1 LDNLEE
7 ENKKDVTTEGKKI
20 SKKVIIRICYITF
33 IFLLICTLVYK
44 FTLGYDKIYNGV
56 HVNGVYVGGCTID
69 EAEDILDEYYKNL
82 NKMSVDVYCEE
93 EMANITGEDILAS
106 FDSQKGAQ
114 LAYSVGRDGNVFQKF
129 FSGVRCQILEKDV
142 ECNINYER
150 LKLDSKV
157 DKLVNKVGREVI
169 QPSYVRE
176 EKKLYITTGTTGISF
191 DEEVLTNDIIARFN
205 RMEKLPVNSYGK
217 LVEPNSVD
225 IDKIRN
231 EVYVEVQDAKYKNE
245 SGAFEVTPAVIG
257 VDFDV
262 EDAKKVSESV
272 ADLEGVQFSVDLIL
286 TMPEA
291 TMDEV
296 LSDLFKDELATYTT
310 YYNVN
315 EVQRT
320 ENVRLSAEFINN
332 TILMPGQEFSYNN
345 TVGERSTDR
354 GFKVAKVYQGGQVVD
369 GLGGGICQTSSTLYN
384 AVLYADLEVI
394 ERKNHSLSVAY
405 VPLGRDATVS
415 YGTVDF
421 KFKNNKKTPIKIET
435 AVSNGTLTVKILG
448 IKEDSLRTVELRTE
462 TVNVRK
468 YPERVIND
476 TSIPV
481 GTTKITT
488 TGKNGYTVKAYKIIK
503 EKGVVV
509 EEKLLSTDTYAPVAQ
524 VKKVGVIATPEGY

>member
-1 LDNLEE
+1 
-7 ENKKDVTTEGKKI
+7 
-20 SKKVIIRICYITF
+20 
-33 IFLLICTLVYK
+33 
-44 FTLGYDKIYNGV
+44 
-56 HVNGVYVGGCTID
+56 
-69 EAEDILDEYYKNL
+69 
-82 NKMSVDVYCEE
+82 
-93 EMANITGEDILAS
+93 
-106 FDSQKGAQ
+106 
-114 LAYSVGRDGNVFQKF
+114 
-129 FSGVRCQILEKDV
+129 
-142 ECNINYER
+142 
-150 LKLDSKV
+150 
-157 DKLVNKVGREVI
+157 
-169 QPSYVRE
+169 
-176 EKKLYITTGTTGISF
+176 
-191 DEEVLTNDIIARFN
+191 
-205 RMEKLPVNSYGK
+205 
-217 LVEPNSVD
+217 
-225 IDKIRN
+225 
-231 EVYVEVQDAKYKNE
+231 
-245 SGAFEVTPAVIG
+245 
-257 VDFDV
+257 
-262 EDAKKVSESV
+262 
-272 ADLEGVQFSVDLIL
+272 
-286 TMPEA
+286 
-291 TMDEV
+291 MDEV

-421 KFKNNKKTPIKIET
+421 KFKNHKKTPIKIET